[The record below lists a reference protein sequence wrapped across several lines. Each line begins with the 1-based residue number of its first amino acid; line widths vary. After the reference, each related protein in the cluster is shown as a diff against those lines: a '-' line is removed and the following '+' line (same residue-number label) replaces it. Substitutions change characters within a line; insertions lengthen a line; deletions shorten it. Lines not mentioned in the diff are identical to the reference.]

1 MSTCSICDAEFDLK
15 GEGGT
20 QGSFGILPVSF
31 CPTCLSCMLD
41 MSREMLTTDD
51 LPSGIEPEDHFWN
64 ESCRVEEPDRIH
76 SQGIDNFPDSA
87 NPDAPWLKEQ
97 EKRIQKGTIEV
108 NDLNA
113 SND

>member
-31 CPTCLSCMLD
+31 CPTCLSCILD

-51 LPSGIEPEDHFWN
+51 LPEGIEPEDHFWN
-64 ESCRVEEPDRIH
+64 ESSRPDDTIH
-76 SQGIDNFPDSA
+76 SQGISNFPDSA